1 MSTLSVP
8 ALALW
13 LLCTSAPAQAP
24 NAVTSEATRTVTV
37 DRVDRFTRE
46 VVFHGQDNVTQ
57 SVYVEPDVAAFDD
70 LKAGDVVIVRY
81 IDSVIVRVRP
91 DASPAAARDT
101 TEDARK
107 AGEQGVLQ
115 QLTMVVTIESLDS
128 QKLVVTYRTSDNRR
142 VIRAVRDKR
151 LLEGVKAGD
160 RVEIAYTRARAVSI
174 TR

>member
-1 MSTLSVP
+1 MVTP
-8 ALALW
+8 ALALF
-13 LLCTSAPAQAP
+13 LLCTSPQAQTP
-24 NAVTSEATRTVTV
+24 NAVTREATMTVTV

-46 VVFHGQDNVTQ
+46 VVFHGPDRVTQ
-57 SVYVEPDVAAFDD
+57 SVYVDPAVAAFDD

-174 TR
+174 APAR